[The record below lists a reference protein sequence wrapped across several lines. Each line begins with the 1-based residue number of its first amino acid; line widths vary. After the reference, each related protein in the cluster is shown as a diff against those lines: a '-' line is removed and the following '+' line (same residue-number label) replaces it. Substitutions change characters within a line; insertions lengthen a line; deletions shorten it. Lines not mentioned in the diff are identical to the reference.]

1 MPRLTYLIG
10 RALALWKRTRVASDF
25 IARRLLFRFLSSVPV
40 IPITEN
46 VLPKP
51 IKIETNARLLI
62 LAPHPDDESIGC
74 GGLLASYPEQC
85 EVVCLTDGSRG
96 DPYIPMHQLI
106 EIRESE
112 LANSM
117 ALAGVQKFRYLGIP
131 DQSLNDAYQRFSG
144 LSIANSDMIFL
155 PNFLDQHPDHKAVTW
170 LLQRL
175 LREKPHKPSL
185 QIAFYEIW
193 GTLPVWNRYVD
204 LNDPLRDKKKTMIG
218 CFVSQTKQI
227 DYAHRIDCLHVY
239 RGISVGKPAVE
250 AYLVV
255 NVEDF
260 LKIV

>member
-10 RALALWKRTRVASDF
+10 RALTLWKRTRVASDF

-40 IPITEN
+40 LSAKES
-46 VLPKP
+46 VLPKA
-51 IKIETNARLLI
+51 IQVAFDTRLLI
-62 LAPHPDDESIGC
+62 LAPHSDDESIGC

-85 EVVCLTDGSRG
+85 EVVCLTDGARG
-96 DPYIPMHQLI
+96 DPHIPVHQLI

-117 ALAGVQKFRYLGIP
+117 ALAGVQNFRYLGIP

-193 GTLPVWNRYVD
+193 GTLPVWNNFIELDDV
-204 LNDPLRDKKKTMIG
+204 LRVKKKAMID
-218 CFVSQTKQI
+218 CFVSQTKHI
-227 DYAHRIDCLHVY
+227 DYAHRIDCLNVY

-250 AYLVV
+250 AYLLLSVD
-255 NVEDF
+255 DF
-260 LKIV
+260 LKII